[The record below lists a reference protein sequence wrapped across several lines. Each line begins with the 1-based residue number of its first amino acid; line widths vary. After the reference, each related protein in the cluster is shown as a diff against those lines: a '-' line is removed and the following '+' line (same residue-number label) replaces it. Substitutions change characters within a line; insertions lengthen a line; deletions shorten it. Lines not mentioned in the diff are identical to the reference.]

1 MAVQGTSLE
10 ELPAELMR
18 LIDALDVESCGA
30 LLTGDAQGIDEISRG
45 WMRGRESIEA
55 YLEQIKDT
63 VAGLHSSVSDV
74 HAVQWGDTGV
84 VTFVLDQSYDYVGR
98 HVEITAP
105 TSLVCRREDTGWK
118 VAVFHSAPLP
128 EAGA

>member
-30 LLTGDAQGIDEISRG
+30 LLPGDAQGIDEISRG

-63 VAGLHSSVSDV
+63 VAGLSSSVSDV
-74 HAVQWGDTGV
+74 HAVDWGDTGV
-84 VTFVLDQSYDYVGR
+84 VTFVLDQSYDYAGR

-105 TSLVCRREDTGWK
+105 TSLVCRREDAAWK